1 MIGDSVSLK
10 MWAAVNNTLLNSTT
24 TIAPFHVPINAG
36 PTSEGVRCIAEWLGT
51 DPDRW
56 DAITYNFVRDA
67 RPQLSAASAP
77 FGLTRCLQGMW
88 NIGPDDC
95 DLRKN
100 SDGRYLDAALET
112 YIGGLANL
120 TATLALTRAAKD
132 GAVFFVNTNPTADVK
147 ECCTSW
153 PHAPPLA
160 PGMLGTHS
168 CYQRTSVYNAAAA
181 ELLAPYNISVVDIY
195 AWAVKRCGDPRT
207 WGYSC
212 DIVPQPNCTSPQ
224 PGQTCPRGACHD
236 KQAYCNTTDHNCYN
250 GTNCGACQVHPS
262 SRAGPT
268 GFMSGSDYF
277 SIPVSEAVK
286 KALLTDDAS
295 AAARRERV
303 SACPPKSACFPW
315 GPFRAPC
322 NATQR
327 SLLPVFCDPTQP
339 FAARARELVS
349 KLTLAEKVSQLSN
362 GKPPQ
367 PIPRL
372 GIPAYEWWGEA
383 SHGIATSASV
393 TFRPPTPSATS
404 FPEQIGTAASFD
416 AELFGMVGEAIGK
429 EARAMMNAGN
439 AGGTFWAPNINVRAS
454 LSLLGVCSA
463 RFDRPPLAIRL

>member
-1 MIGDSVSLK
+1 M
-10 MWAAVNNTLLNSTT
+10 T
-24 TIAPFHVPINAG
+24 
-36 PTSEGVRCIAEWLGT
+36 
-51 DPDRW
+51 
-56 DAITYNFVRDA
+56 
-67 RPQLSAASAP
+67 
-77 FGLTRCLQGMW
+77 
-88 NIGPDDC
+88 
-95 DLRKN
+95 
-100 SDGRYLDAALET
+100 
-112 YIGGLANL
+112 
-120 TATLALTRAAKD
+120 
-132 GAVFFVNTNPTADVK
+132 
-147 ECCTSW
+147 
-153 PHAPPLA
+153 
-160 PGMLGTHS
+160 
-168 CYQRTSVYNAAAA
+168 
-181 ELLAPYNISVVDIY
+181 
-195 AWAVKRCGDPRT
+195 
-207 WGYSC
+207 
-212 DIVPQPNCTSPQ
+212 
-224 PGQTCPRGACHD
+224 
-236 KQAYCNTTDHNCYN
+236 
-250 GTNCGACQVHPS
+250 
-262 SRAGPT
+262 
-268 GFMSGSDYF
+268 
-277 SIPVSEAVK
+277 

-439 AGGTFWAPNINVRAS
+439 GYSTFWAPVVNLAREPRWGRNIETAGEDPYH
-454 LSLLGVCSA
+454 LGQYAEAFVKGMQVYDDDPEHIMAGACCKHYVANS
-463 RFDRPPLAIRL
+463 